1 VKKLALAALLAVAAT
16 SADAAVTISFTG
28 DAAYGSYV
36 RTYTGSDS
44 FAYDAGTPTVS
55 GKITIDTAA
64 IGANQATAPGAYY
77 DGGGA
82 AFLTGSFFS
91 TGATPLLS
99 GSVVGQ
105 LITSDPDF
113 GTASVELYFETIDP
127 DGFKHSSVFTLTSN
141 SALPAITVG
150 GILLPDFSQAT
161 DLTFLVTNQEG
172 PNDNYVETYSSGY
185 VTSVAIAAVPEPA
198 SWAMMVSGFG
208 LVGGVLRRRQRVAL
222 AA

>member
-1 VKKLALAALLAVAAT
+1 MTAVA
-16 SADAAVTISFTG
+16 
-28 DAAYGSYV
+28 
-36 RTYTGSDS
+36 R
-44 FAYDAGTPTVS
+44 
-55 GKITIDTAA
+55 
-64 IGANQATAPGAYY
+64 
-77 DGGGA
+77 

-99 GSVVGQ
+99 GSVVSQ

-141 SALPAITVG
+141 SALPSITVG

-185 VTSVAIAAVPEPA
+185 VTNVAIAAVPEPMQA
-198 SWAMMVSGFG
+198 G
-208 LVGGVLRRRQRVAL
+208 R
-222 AA
+222 